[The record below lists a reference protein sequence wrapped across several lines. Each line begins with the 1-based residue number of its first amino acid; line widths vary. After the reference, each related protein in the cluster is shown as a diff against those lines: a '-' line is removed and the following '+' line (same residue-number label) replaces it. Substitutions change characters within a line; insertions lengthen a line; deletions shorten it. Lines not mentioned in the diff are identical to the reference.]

1 MSTPLIITPS
11 DPIIAHPDTVILDA
25 SWLYEPDP
33 PTRDAYEE
41 FLAGPRYPSA
51 RFWSLDEV
59 SEPHE
64 QGFPL
69 MLPSPE
75 RFAKFAGDH
84 GVTKSSHV
92 VIYDSEGVFSAPRTA
107 WTFKVYGHEKV
118 SVIDGGLPRARSEGV
133 KLETGLPR
141 QFETTIY
148 PTPSVVPGS
157 VVEFD
162 EIAQIAA
169 RSTILA
175 DDTVLIDARPATSY
189 EGGHIPTSLS
199 FDFPSALLRD
209 PSGFTHLREP
219 KDLRALFE
227 EKVGVEAAARALSGK
242 VSVVHTCGG
251 GLSAAINWLHFQS
264 LGVSSRLYDESW
276 SGYSARKDTVRKT
289 GPDPL

>member
-118 SVIDGGLPRARSEGV
+118 SVID
-133 KLETGLPR
+133 
-141 QFETTIY
+141 
-148 PTPSVVPGS
+148 VVPGS

-242 VSVVHTCGG
+242 VSVVHT
-251 GLSAAINWLHFQS
+251 AINWLHFQS